1 VNFQRRTL
9 YGTAHRSKRP
19 AMNHTAVRHPTQNLG
34 FVLRFPSLFD
44 GGRGYAFPC
53 DARGEVDI
61 ASLSPRARDNY
72 VAATKAVGRDYGIPA
87 VTAANEERWH

>member
-1 VNFQRRTL
+1 
-9 YGTAHRSKRP
+9 
-19 AMNHTAVRHPTQNLG
+19 MNHTAVRHPTQNLG

-61 ASLSPRARDNY
+61 AVTEPAGAPQLPAPRPTRWD
-72 VAATKAVGRDYGIPA
+72 
-87 VTAANEERWH
+87 VTTAFRR